1 MIFFMVCKLQILFG
15 FKTSL
20 WGVPNI
26 KISDIFSKMGQ
37 VVYLHF
43 FSYNQHRFWAFTQM
57 QRAHAGLQ
65 DCKGLQFYKMLGTG
79 AGAGFSLRPD
89 FSTYALLSVWDSEDD
104 KKQAFSNSSVLR
116 SCFDRSATQRIYA
129 LRPIHTHGKWSGQSP
144 FVVQEPLGDKPIGVI
159 TRATLNP
166 SRLIDFWRHVPQA
179 SQAIKEAKGVGFFKG
194 IGEWPFVQQATFSVW
209 ESAEAIRTF
218 AYVSQAHASI
228 VKKTRERKWYKED
241 MFNRFEV
248 LSEEKTPL
256 T

>member
-1 MIFFMVCKLQILFG
+1 MLMR
-15 FKTSL
+15 
-20 WGVPNI
+20 
-26 KISDIFSKMGQ
+26 Q

-43 FSYNQHRFWAFTQM
+43 FSYSKHRFWAFTQM

-65 DCKGLQFYKMLGTG
+65 QCKGLQFYKMLGTG

-89 FSTYALLSVWDSEDD
+89 FSTYALLTVWDTEQCKVKAFD
-104 KKQAFSNSSVLR
+104 KAAVLQAF
-116 SCFDRSATQRIYA
+116 FDRSAEQRIYS
-129 LRPIHTHGKWSGQSP
+129 LSPIHTHGNWSGQSP
-144 FVVQEPLGDKPIGVI
+144 FEVQKPLGDKPIGVI

-166 SRLIDFWRHVPQA
+166 TRLFEFWRHVPQA
-179 SQAIKEAKGVGFFKG
+179 SRAIKQAKGVGFFKG

-228 VKKTRERKWYKED
+228 VKKTRQRKWYKED

-248 LSEEKTPL
+248 LSEEKTP
-256 T
+256 

>member
-1 MIFFMVCKLQILFG
+1 MLMR
-15 FKTSL
+15 
-20 WGVPNI
+20 
-26 KISDIFSKMGQ
+26 Q

-43 FSYNQHRFWAFTQM
+43 FSYSKHRFWAFTQM
-57 QRAHAGLQ
+57 RLAHAGLQ
-65 DCKGLQFYKMLGTG
+65 QCKGLQFYKMLGTG

-89 FSTYALLSVWDSEDD
+89 FSTYALLTVWDTEQCKEKAFD
-104 KKQAFSNSSVLR
+104 KAAVLQAF
-116 SCFDRSATQRIYA
+116 FDRSADQRIYS
-129 LRPIHTHGKWSGQSP
+129 LRPIHTYGNWSGQSP
-144 FVVQEPLGDKPIGVI
+144 FKVQKPLGNKPIGVI

-166 SRLIDFWRHVPQA
+166 NRLLDFWRHVPQA
-179 SQAIKEAKGVGFFKG
+179 SRAIKQAKGVGFFKG

-248 LSEEKTPL
+248 LREQKNPL

>member
-1 MIFFMVCKLQILFG
+1 MR
-15 FKTSL
+15 
-20 WGVPNI
+20 
-26 KISDIFSKMGQ
+26 Q

-43 FSYNQHRFWAFTQM
+43 FSYSKHRFWAFTQM

-65 DCKGLQFYKMLGTG
+65 QCKGLQFYKMLGTG

-89 FSTYALLSVWDSEDD
+89 FSTYALLTVWDTEQCKLKAFD
-104 KKQAFSNSSVLR
+104 KAAILQAF
-116 SCFDRSATQRIYA
+116 FDRSAGQRIYS
-129 LRPIHTHGKWSGQSP
+129 LSPIHTHGNWSGQSP
-144 FVVQEPLGDKPIGVI
+144 FEVQKPLGDKPIGVI

-166 SRLIDFWRHVPQA
+166 TRLLEFWRHVPQA
-179 SQAIKEAKGVGFFKG
+179 SRAIKQAKGVGFFKG

-228 VKKTRERKWYKED
+228 VKKTRQRKWYKED

-248 LSEEKTPL
+248 LSEEKTP
-256 T
+256 

>member
-1 MIFFMVCKLQILFG
+1 MLMR
-15 FKTSL
+15 
-20 WGVPNI
+20 
-26 KISDIFSKMGQ
+26 Q

-43 FSYNQHRFWAFTQM
+43 FSYSKHRFWAFTQM

-65 DCKGLQFYKMLGTG
+65 QCKGLQFYKMLGTG

-89 FSTYALLSVWDSEDD
+89 FSTYALLTVWDTEQC
-104 KKQAFSNSSVLR
+104 KVKAFNKAAVLQAF
-116 SCFDRSATQRIYA
+116 FDRSAEQRIYS
-129 LRPIHTHGKWSGQSP
+129 LSPIHTHGNWSGQSP
-144 FVVQEPLGDKPIGVI
+144 FEVQKPLGDKPIGVI

-166 SRLIDFWRHVPQA
+166 NRLLDFWRHVPQA
-179 SQAIKEAKGVGFFKG
+179 SRAIKQAKGVGFFKG

-228 VKKTRERKWYKED
+228 VKKTRQRKWYKED

-248 LSEEKTPL
+248 LSEEKTP
-256 T
+256 

>member
-1 MIFFMVCKLQILFG
+1 MLMR
-15 FKTSL
+15 
-20 WGVPNI
+20 
-26 KISDIFSKMGQ
+26 Q

-43 FSYNQHRFWAFTQM
+43 FSYSKHRFWAFTQM

-65 DCKGLQFYKMLGTG
+65 QCKGLQFYKMLGTG

-89 FSTYALLSVWDSEDD
+89 FSTYALLTVWDTEQCKVKAFD
-104 KKQAFSNSSVLR
+104 KAAILQAF
-116 SCFDRSATQRIYA
+116 FDRSAEQRIYS
-129 LRPIHTHGKWSGQSP
+129 LSPIHTHGNWSGQSP
-144 FVVQEPLGDKPIGVI
+144 FEVQKPLGDKPIGVI

-166 SRLIDFWRHVPQA
+166 TRLLEFWRHVPQA
-179 SQAIKEAKGVGFFKG
+179 SRAIKQAKGVGFFKG

-228 VKKTRERKWYKED
+228 VKKTRQRKWYKED

-256 T
+256 I

>member
-1 MIFFMVCKLQILFG
+1 MLMR
-15 FKTSL
+15 
-20 WGVPNI
+20 
-26 KISDIFSKMGQ
+26 Q

-43 FSYNQHRFWAFTQM
+43 FSYSKHRFWAFTQM

-65 DCKGLQFYKMLGTG
+65 QCKGLQFYKMLGTG

-89 FSTYALLSVWDSEDD
+89 FSTYALLTVWDTEQCKVKAFD
-104 KKQAFSNSSVLR
+104 KAAVLQAF
-116 SCFDRSATQRIYA
+116 FDRSAEQRIYS
-129 LRPIHTHGKWSGQSP
+129 LSPIHTHGNWSGQSP
-144 FVVQEPLGDKPIGVI
+144 FEVQKPLGDKPIGVI

-166 SRLIDFWRHVPQA
+166 TRLLEFWRHVPQA
-179 SQAIKEAKGVGFFKG
+179 SRAIKQAKGVGFFKG

-228 VKKTRERKWYKED
+228 VKKTRQRKWYKED

-248 LSEEKTPL
+248 LSEEKTP
-256 T
+256 

>member
-1 MIFFMVCKLQILFG
+1 MLMR
-15 FKTSL
+15 
-20 WGVPNI
+20 
-26 KISDIFSKMGQ
+26 Q

-43 FSYNQHRFWAFTQM
+43 FSYSKHRFWAFTQM

-65 DCKGLQFYKMLGTG
+65 QCKGLQFYKMLGTG

-89 FSTYALLSVWDSEDD
+89 FSTYALLTVWDTEQCKVKAFD
-104 KKQAFSNSSVLR
+104 KAAVLQAF
-116 SCFDRSATQRIYA
+116 FDRSAEQRIYS
-129 LRPIHTHGKWSGQSP
+129 LSPIHTHGNWSGQSP
-144 FVVQEPLGDKPIGVI
+144 FEVQKPLGDKPIGVI

-166 SRLIDFWRHVPQA
+166 TRLLEFWRHVPQA
-179 SQAIKEAKGVGFFKG
+179 SRAIKQAKGVGFFKG

-228 VKKTRERKWYKED
+228 VKKTRQRKWYKED

-256 T
+256 I

>member
-1 MIFFMVCKLQILFG
+1 MLMR
-15 FKTSL
+15 
-20 WGVPNI
+20 
-26 KISDIFSKMGQ
+26 Q

-43 FSYNQHRFWAFTQM
+43 FSYSKHRFWAFTQM

-65 DCKGLQFYKMLGTG
+65 QCKGLQFYKMLGTG

-89 FSTYALLSVWDSEDD
+89 FSTYALLTVWDTEQCKVKAFD
-104 KKQAFSNSSVLR
+104 KAAVLQAF
-116 SCFDRSATQRIYA
+116 FDRSAEQRIYS
-129 LRPIHTHGKWSGQSP
+129 LSPIHTYGNWSGQSP
-144 FVVQEPLGDKPIGVI
+144 FEVQKPLGDKPIGVI

-166 SRLIDFWRHVPQA
+166 TRLLEFWRHVPQA
-179 SQAIKEAKGVGFFKG
+179 SRAIKQAKGVGFFKG

-228 VKKTRERKWYKED
+228 VKKTRQRKWYKED

-248 LSEEKTPL
+248 LSEEKTP
-256 T
+256 

>member
-1 MIFFMVCKLQILFG
+1 MLMR
-15 FKTSL
+15 
-20 WGVPNI
+20 
-26 KISDIFSKMGQ
+26 Q

-43 FSYNQHRFWAFTQM
+43 FSYSKHRFWAFTQM

-65 DCKGLQFYKMLGTG
+65 QCKGLQFYKMLGTG

-89 FSTYALLSVWDSEDD
+89 FSTYALLTVWDTEQCKVKAFD
-104 KKQAFSNSSVLR
+104 KAAILQAF
-116 SCFDRSATQRIYA
+116 FDRSAGQRIYS
-129 LRPIHTHGKWSGQSP
+129 LSPIHTHGNWSGQSP
-144 FVVQEPLGDKPIGVI
+144 FEVQKPLGDKPIGVI

-166 SRLIDFWRHVPQA
+166 TRLLEFWRHVPQA
-179 SQAIKEAKGVGFFKG
+179 SRAIKQAKGVGFFKG

-228 VKKTRERKWYKED
+228 VKKTRQRKWYKED

-248 LSEEKTPL
+248 LSEEKTP
-256 T
+256 

>member
-1 MIFFMVCKLQILFG
+1 MLMR
-15 FKTSL
+15 
-20 WGVPNI
+20 
-26 KISDIFSKMGQ
+26 Q

-43 FSYNQHRFWAFTQM
+43 FSYSKHRFWAFTQM

-65 DCKGLQFYKMLGTG
+65 QCKGLQFYKMLGTG

-89 FSTYALLSVWDSEDD
+89 FSTYALLTVWDTEQCKVKAFD
-104 KKQAFSNSSVLR
+104 KAAVLQAF
-116 SCFDRSATQRIYA
+116 FDRSAEQRIYS
-129 LRPIHTHGKWSGQSP
+129 LRPIHTHGNWSGQSP
-144 FVVQEPLGDKPIGVI
+144 FEVQKPLGDKPIGVI

-166 SRLIDFWRHVPQA
+166 TRLLEFWRHVPQA
-179 SQAIKEAKGVGFFKG
+179 SRAIKQAKGVGFFKG

-228 VKKTRERKWYKED
+228 VKKTRQRKWYKED

-248 LSEEKTPL
+248 LSEEKTP
-256 T
+256 

>member
-1 MIFFMVCKLQILFG
+1 VERSV
-15 FKTSL
+15 SL
-20 WGVPNI
+20 CCA
-26 KISDIFSKMGQ
+26 K
-37 VVYLHF
+37 
-43 FSYNQHRFWAFTQM
+43 A
-57 QRAHAGLQ
+57 
-65 DCKGLQFYKMLGTG
+65 
-79 AGAGFSLRPD
+79 
-89 FSTYALLSVWDSEDD
+89 
-104 KKQAFSNSSVLR
+104 
-116 SCFDRSATQRIYA
+116 
-129 LRPIHTHGKWSGQSP
+129 
-144 FVVQEPLGDKPIGVI
+144 LGDKPIGVI

-248 LSEEKTPL
+248 IEVTTTTSL
-256 T
+256 

>member
-1 MIFFMVCKLQILFG
+1 MLLKQI
-15 FKTSL
+15 
-20 WGVPNI
+20 N
-26 KISDIFSKMGQ
+26 DIFMLMRQ

-43 FSYNQHRFWAFTQM
+43 FSYIKHRFWAFTQM

-65 DCKGLQFYKMLGTG
+65 QCKGLQFYKMLGTG

-89 FSTYALLSVWDSEDD
+89 FSTYALLTVWDTEQC
-104 KKQAFSNSSVLR
+104 KVKAFNKAAVLQAF
-116 SCFDRSATQRIYA
+116 FDRSAEQRIYS
-129 LRPIHTHGKWSGQSP
+129 LRPIHTYGNWSGQSP
-144 FVVQEPLGDKPIGVI
+144 FKVQKPLGNKPIGVI

-166 SRLIDFWRHVPQA
+166 NRLLDFWRHVPQA
-179 SQAIKEAKGVGFFKG
+179 SRAIKQAKGVGFFKG

-228 VKKTRERKWYKED
+228 VKKTRQRKWYKED

-248 LSEEKTPL
+248 LSEEKTP
-256 T
+256 

>member
-1 MIFFMVCKLQILFG
+1 MLMR
-15 FKTSL
+15 
-20 WGVPNI
+20 
-26 KISDIFSKMGQ
+26 Q

-43 FSYNQHRFWAFTQM
+43 FSYSKHRFWAFTQM
-57 QRAHAGLQ
+57 QLAHAGLQ
-65 DCKGLQFYKMLGTG
+65 QCKGLQFYKMLGTG

-89 FSTYALLSVWDSEDD
+89 FSTYALLTVWDTEQCKVKAFD
-104 KKQAFSNSSVLR
+104 KAAVLQAF
-116 SCFDRSATQRIYA
+116 FDRSAEQRIYS
-129 LRPIHTHGKWSGQSP
+129 LRPIHTYGNWSGQSP
-144 FVVQEPLGDKPIGVI
+144 FKVQKPLGNKPIGVI

-166 SRLIDFWRHVPQA
+166 NRLLDFWRHVPQA
-179 SQAIKEAKGVGFFKG
+179 SRAIKQAKGVGFFKG

-228 VKKTRERKWYKED
+228 VKKTRQRKWYKED

-256 T
+256 I

>member
-1 MIFFMVCKLQILFG
+1 MLMR
-15 FKTSL
+15 
-20 WGVPNI
+20 
-26 KISDIFSKMGQ
+26 Q

-43 FSYNQHRFWAFTQM
+43 FSYSKHRFWAFTQM

-65 DCKGLQFYKMLGTG
+65 QCKGLQFYKMLGTG

-89 FSTYALLSVWDSEDD
+89 FSTYALLTVWDTEQC
-104 KKQAFSNSSVLR
+104 KVKAFNKAAVLQAF
-116 SCFDRSATQRIYA
+116 FDRSAEQRIFSPS
-129 LRPIHTHGKWSGQSP
+129 PIHTHGNWSGQSP
-144 FVVQEPLGDKPIGVI
+144 FEVQKPLGDKPIGVI

-166 SRLIDFWRHVPQA
+166 TRLLEFWRHVPQA
-179 SQAIKEAKGVGFFKG
+179 SRAIKQAKGVGFFKG

-228 VKKTRERKWYKED
+228 VKKTSQRKWYKED

-248 LSEEKTPL
+248 LSEEKTP
-256 T
+256 

>member
-1 MIFFMVCKLQILFG
+1 MLMR
-15 FKTSL
+15 
-20 WGVPNI
+20 
-26 KISDIFSKMGQ
+26 Q

-43 FSYNQHRFWAFTQM
+43 FSYSKHRFWAFTQM

-65 DCKGLQFYKMLGTG
+65 QCKGLQFYKMLGTG

-89 FSTYALLSVWDSEDD
+89 FSTYALLTVWDTEQCKVKAFD
-104 KKQAFSNSSVLR
+104 KAAVLQAF
-116 SCFDRSATQRIYA
+116 FDRSAEQRIYS
-129 LRPIHTHGKWSGQSP
+129 LSPIHTHGNWSGQSP
-144 FVVQEPLGDKPIGVI
+144 FEVQKPLGDKPIGVI

-166 SRLIDFWRHVPQA
+166 TRLLEFWRHVPQA
-179 SQAIKEAKGVGFFKG
+179 SRAIKQAKGVGFFKG

-228 VKKTRERKWYKED
+228 VKKTRQRKWYKED

-248 LSEEKTPL
+248 LNEEKTP
-256 T
+256 

>member
-1 MIFFMVCKLQILFG
+1 MLMR
-15 FKTSL
+15 
-20 WGVPNI
+20 
-26 KISDIFSKMGQ
+26 Q

-43 FSYNQHRFWAFTQM
+43 FSYSKHRFWAFTQM

-65 DCKGLQFYKMLGTG
+65 QCKGLQFYKMLGTG

-89 FSTYALLSVWDSEDD
+89 FSTYALLTVWDTEQCKVKAFD
-104 KKQAFSNSSVLR
+104 KAAVLQAF
-116 SCFDRSATQRIYA
+116 FDRSAEQRIFS
-129 LRPIHTHGKWSGQSP
+129 LSPIHTHGNWSGQSP
-144 FVVQEPLGDKPIGVI
+144 FEVQKPLGDKPIGVI

-166 SRLIDFWRHVPQA
+166 TRLLEFWRHVPQA
-179 SQAIKEAKGVGFFKG
+179 SRAIKQAKGVGFFKG

-228 VKKTRERKWYKED
+228 VKKTRQRKWYKED

-256 T
+256 I

>member
-1 MIFFMVCKLQILFG
+1 MLMR
-15 FKTSL
+15 
-20 WGVPNI
+20 
-26 KISDIFSKMGQ
+26 Q

-43 FSYNQHRFWAFTQM
+43 FSYSKHRFWAFTQM

-65 DCKGLQFYKMLGTG
+65 QCKGLQFYKMLGTG

-89 FSTYALLSVWDSEDD
+89 FSTYALLTVWDTEQCKVKAFD
-104 KKQAFSNSSVLR
+104 KAAVLQAF
-116 SCFDRSATQRIYA
+116 FDRSAEQRIYS
-129 LRPIHTHGKWSGQSP
+129 LSPIHTHGNWSGQSP
-144 FVVQEPLGDKPIGVI
+144 FEVQQPLGDKPIGVI

-166 SRLIDFWRHVPQA
+166 TRLLDFWRHVPQA
-179 SQAIKEAKGVGFFKG
+179 SRAIKQAKGVGFFKG

-228 VKKTRERKWYKED
+228 VKKTRQRKWYKED

-248 LSEEKTPL
+248 LSEEKTP
-256 T
+256 

>member
-1 MIFFMVCKLQILFG
+1 MLMR
-15 FKTSL
+15 
-20 WGVPNI
+20 
-26 KISDIFSKMGQ
+26 Q

-43 FSYNQHRFWAFTQM
+43 FSYSKHRFWAFTQM

-65 DCKGLQFYKMLGTG
+65 QCKGLQFYKMLGTG

-89 FSTYALLSVWDSEDD
+89 FSTYALLTVWDTEQCKVKAFD
-104 KKQAFSNSSVLR
+104 KAAVLQAF
-116 SCFDRSATQRIYA
+116 FDRSAEQRIFS
-129 LRPIHTHGKWSGQSP
+129 LSPIHTHGNWSGQSP
-144 FVVQEPLGDKPIGVI
+144 FEVQKPLGDKPIGVI

-166 SRLIDFWRHVPQA
+166 TRLLEFWRHVPQA
-179 SQAIKEAKGVGFFKG
+179 SRAIKQAKGVGFFKG

-228 VKKTRERKWYKED
+228 VKKTRQRKWYKED

-248 LSEEKTPL
+248 LNEEKTP
-256 T
+256 

>member
-1 MIFFMVCKLQILFG
+1 MLMR
-15 FKTSL
+15 
-20 WGVPNI
+20 
-26 KISDIFSKMGQ
+26 Q

-43 FSYNQHRFWAFTQM
+43 FSYSKHRFWAFTQM

-65 DCKGLQFYKMLGTG
+65 QCKGLQFYKMLGTG

-89 FSTYALLSVWDSEDD
+89 FSTYALLTVWDTEQCKEKAFD
-104 KKQAFSNSSVLR
+104 KAAVLQAF
-116 SCFDRSATQRIYA
+116 FDRSAEQRIYS
-129 LRPIHTHGKWSGQSP
+129 LSPIHTHGNWSGQSP
-144 FVVQEPLGDKPIGVI
+144 FEVQKPLGDKPIGVI

-166 SRLIDFWRHVPQA
+166 TRLLEFWRHVPQA
-179 SQAIKEAKGVGFFKG
+179 SRAIKHAKGVGFFKG

-228 VKKTRERKWYKED
+228 VKKTRQRKWYKED

-248 LSEEKTPL
+248 LSEEKTP
-256 T
+256 

>member
-1 MIFFMVCKLQILFG
+1 MLMR
-15 FKTSL
+15 
-20 WGVPNI
+20 
-26 KISDIFSKMGQ
+26 Q

-43 FSYNQHRFWAFTQM
+43 FSYSKHRFWAFTQM

-65 DCKGLQFYKMLGTG
+65 QCKGLQFYKMLGTG

-89 FSTYALLSVWDSEDD
+89 FSTYALLTVWDTEQCKVKAFD
-104 KKQAFSNSSVLR
+104 KAAVLQAF
-116 SCFDRSATQRIYA
+116 FDRSTEQRIFS
-129 LRPIHTHGKWSGQSP
+129 LSPIHTHGNWSGQSP
-144 FVVQEPLGDKPIGVI
+144 FEVQKPLGDKPIGVI

-166 SRLIDFWRHVPQA
+166 TRLLEFWRHVPQA
-179 SQAIKEAKGVGFFKG
+179 SRAIKQAKGVGFFKG

-228 VKKTRERKWYKED
+228 VKKTRQRKWYKED

-248 LSEEKTPL
+248 LNEEKTPYI
-256 T
+256 

>member
-1 MIFFMVCKLQILFG
+1 MLMR
-15 FKTSL
+15 
-20 WGVPNI
+20 
-26 KISDIFSKMGQ
+26 Q

-43 FSYNQHRFWAFTQM
+43 FSYSKHRFWAFTQM
-57 QRAHAGLQ
+57 QLAHAGLQ
-65 DCKGLQFYKMLGTG
+65 QCKGLQFYKMLGTG

-89 FSTYALLSVWDSEDD
+89 FSTYALLTVWDTEQC
-104 KKQAFSNSSVLR
+104 KVKAFNKAAVLQAF
-116 SCFDRSATQRIYA
+116 FDRSAEQRIFS
-129 LRPIHTHGKWSGQSP
+129 LSPIHTHGNWSGQSP
-144 FVVQEPLGDKPIGVI
+144 FEVQKPLGDKPIGVI

-166 SRLIDFWRHVPQA
+166 NRLLDFWRHVPQA
-179 SQAIKEAKGVGFFKG
+179 SRAIKQAKGVGFFKG

-228 VKKTRERKWYKED
+228 VKKTRQRKWYKED

-256 T
+256 I

>member
-1 MIFFMVCKLQILFG
+1 MLMR
-15 FKTSL
+15 
-20 WGVPNI
+20 
-26 KISDIFSKMGQ
+26 Q

-43 FSYNQHRFWAFTQM
+43 FSYSKHRFWAFTQM
-57 QRAHAGLQ
+57 QLAHAGLQ
-65 DCKGLQFYKMLGTG
+65 QCKGLKFYKMLGTG

-89 FSTYALLSVWDSEDD
+89 FSTYALLTVWDTEQCKLKAFD
-104 KKQAFSNSSVLR
+104 KAAILQAF
-116 SCFDRSATQRIYA
+116 FDRSAEQRIYS
-129 LRPIHTHGKWSGQSP
+129 LRPIHTYGNWSGQSP
-144 FVVQEPLGDKPIGVI
+144 FKVQKPLGNKPIGVI

-166 SRLIDFWRHVPQA
+166 NRLLDFWRHVPQA
-179 SQAIKEAKGVGFFKG
+179 SRAIKQAKGVGFFKG

-228 VKKTRERKWYKED
+228 VKKTRQRKWYKED

-256 T
+256 I

>member
-1 MIFFMVCKLQILFG
+1 
-15 FKTSL
+15 
-20 WGVPNI
+20 
-26 KISDIFSKMGQ
+26 
-37 VVYLHF
+37 
-43 FSYNQHRFWAFTQM
+43 
-57 QRAHAGLQ
+57 
-65 DCKGLQFYKMLGTG
+65 MLGTG

-104 KKQAFSNSSVLR
+104 KKRAFVNSPVLQAF
-116 SCFDRSATQRIYA
+116 FDRSAMQRIYA

-144 FVVQEPLGDKPIGVI
+144 FVLQEPLGDKPIGVI

-256 T
+256 I

>member
-1 MIFFMVCKLQILFG
+1 ML
-15 FKTSL
+15 
-20 WGVPNI
+20 
-26 KISDIFSKMGQ
+26 MGQ

-43 FSYNQHRFWAFTQM
+43 FSYSKHRFWAFTQM

-65 DCKGLQFYKMLGTG
+65 QCKGLQFYKMLGTG

-89 FSTYALLSVWDSEDD
+89 FSTYALLTVWDTEQCKVKAFD
-104 KKQAFSNSSVLR
+104 KAAVLQAF
-116 SCFDRSATQRIYA
+116 FDRSAEQRIFS
-129 LRPIHTHGKWSGQSP
+129 LSPIHTHGNWSGQSP
-144 FVVQEPLGDKPIGVI
+144 FEVQKPLGDKPIGVI

-166 SRLIDFWRHVPQA
+166 TRLLEFWRHVPQA
-179 SQAIKEAKGVGFFKG
+179 SRAIKEAKGVGFFKG

-228 VKKTRERKWYKED
+228 VKKTRQRKWYKED

-248 LSEEKTPL
+248 LNEEKTP
-256 T
+256 

>member
-1 MIFFMVCKLQILFG
+1 MHYAPSIHMESGVVSRPLLCK
-15 FKTSL
+15 SL
-20 WGVPNI
+20 WVIN
-26 KISDIFSKMGQ
+26 
-37 VVYLHF
+37 
-43 FSYNQHRFWAFTQM
+43 
-57 QRAHAGLQ
+57 
-65 DCKGLQFYKMLGTG
+65 
-79 AGAGFSLRPD
+79 
-89 FSTYALLSVWDSEDD
+89 
-104 KKQAFSNSSVLR
+104 
-116 SCFDRSATQRIYA
+116 
-129 LRPIHTHGKWSGQSP
+129 
-144 FVVQEPLGDKPIGVI
+144 PIGVI

-179 SQAIKEAKGVGFFKG
+179 SKAIKEAKGVGFFKG

-256 T
+256 I

>member
-1 MIFFMVCKLQILFG
+1 MLMR
-15 FKTSL
+15 
-20 WGVPNI
+20 
-26 KISDIFSKMGQ
+26 Q

-43 FSYNQHRFWAFTQM
+43 FSYSKHRFWAFTQM

-65 DCKGLQFYKMLGTG
+65 QCKGLQFYKMLGTG

-89 FSTYALLSVWDSEDD
+89 FSTYALLTVWDTEQC
-104 KKQAFSNSSVLR
+104 KVKAFNKAAVLQAF
-116 SCFDRSATQRIYA
+116 FDRSAEQRIFS
-129 LRPIHTHGKWSGQSP
+129 LSPIHTHGNWSGQSP
-144 FVVQEPLGDKPIGVI
+144 FEVQKPLGDKPIGVI

-166 SRLIDFWRHVPQA
+166 TRLLEFWRHVPQA
-179 SQAIKEAKGVGFFKG
+179 SRAIKQAKGVGFFKG

-228 VKKTRERKWYKED
+228 VKKTRQRKWYKED

-248 LSEEKTPL
+248 LSEEKTP
-256 T
+256 

>member
-1 MIFFMVCKLQILFG
+1 MR
-15 FKTSL
+15 
-20 WGVPNI
+20 
-26 KISDIFSKMGQ
+26 Q
-37 VVYLHF
+37 VVFRHF
-43 FSYNQHRFWAFTQM
+43 FSYSKHRFWGFTQM

-65 DCKGLQFYKMLGTG
+65 QCKGLQFYKMLGTG

-89 FSTYALLSVWDSEDD
+89 FSTYALLTVWDTEQCKLKAFD
-104 KKQAFSNSSVLR
+104 KAAILQAFFN
-116 SCFDRSATQRIYA
+116 RSAEQRIYS
-129 LRPIHTHGKWSGQSP
+129 LSPIHTHGNWSGQSP
-144 FVVQEPLGDKPIGVI
+144 FEVQKPLGDKPIGVI

-166 SRLIDFWRHVPQA
+166 TRLLEFWRHVPQA
-179 SQAIKEAKGVGFFKG
+179 SRAIKQAKGVGFFKG

-228 VKKTRERKWYKED
+228 VKKTRQRKWYKED

-256 T
+256 I

>member
-1 MIFFMVCKLQILFG
+1 MLMR
-15 FKTSL
+15 
-20 WGVPNI
+20 
-26 KISDIFSKMGQ
+26 Q

-43 FSYNQHRFWAFTQM
+43 FSYSKHRFWAFTQM

-65 DCKGLQFYKMLGTG
+65 QCKGLQFYKMLGTG

-89 FSTYALLSVWDSEDD
+89 FSTYALLTVWDTEQC
-104 KKQAFSNSSVLR
+104 KVKAFNKAAVLQAF
-116 SCFDRSATQRIYA
+116 FDRSAEQRIFS
-129 LRPIHTHGKWSGQSP
+129 LSPIHTHGNWSGQSP
-144 FVVQEPLGDKPIGVI
+144 FEVQKPLGDKPIGVI

-166 SRLIDFWRHVPQA
+166 TRLLEFWRHVPQA
-179 SQAIKEAKGVGFFKG
+179 SRAIKQAKGVGFFKG

-228 VKKTRERKWYKED
+228 VKKTRQRKWYKED

-256 T
+256 I

>member
-1 MIFFMVCKLQILFG
+1 MLMR
-15 FKTSL
+15 
-20 WGVPNI
+20 
-26 KISDIFSKMGQ
+26 Q

-43 FSYNQHRFWAFTQM
+43 FSYSKHRFWAFTQM

-65 DCKGLQFYKMLGTG
+65 QCKGLQFYKMLGTG

-89 FSTYALLSVWDSEDD
+89 FSTYALLTVWDTEQCKVKAFD
-104 KKQAFSNSSVLR
+104 KAAVLQAF
-116 SCFDRSATQRIYA
+116 FDRSAEQRIFS
-129 LRPIHTHGKWSGQSP
+129 LSPIHTHGNWSGQSP
-144 FVVQEPLGDKPIGVI
+144 FEVQKPLGDKPIGVI

-166 SRLIDFWRHVPQA
+166 TRLLEFWRHVPQA
-179 SQAIKEAKGVGFFKG
+179 SRAIKEAKGVGFFKG

-228 VKKTRERKWYKED
+228 VKKTRQRKWYKED

-248 LSEEKTPL
+248 LNEEKTP
-256 T
+256 

>member
-1 MIFFMVCKLQILFG
+1 MLMR
-15 FKTSL
+15 
-20 WGVPNI
+20 
-26 KISDIFSKMGQ
+26 Q

-43 FSYNQHRFWAFTQM
+43 FSYSKHRFWAFTQM

-65 DCKGLQFYKMLGTG
+65 QCRGLQFYKMLGTG

-89 FSTYALLSVWDSEDD
+89 FSTYALLTVWDTEQCKVKAFD
-104 KKQAFSNSSVLR
+104 KAAVLQAF
-116 SCFDRSATQRIYA
+116 FDRSAEQRIYS
-129 LRPIHTHGKWSGQSP
+129 LRPIHTHGNWSGQSP
-144 FVVQEPLGDKPIGVI
+144 FEVQKPLGDKPIGVI
-159 TRATLNP
+159 TRATLNLT
-166 SRLIDFWRHVPQA
+166 RLLDFWRHVPQA
-179 SQAIKEAKGVGFFKG
+179 SRAIKQAKGVGFFKG

-248 LSEEKTPL
+248 LSEEKTP
-256 T
+256 